1 MSDVDPGTWVLP
13 ARLTLDT
20 VAALFLAR
28 AGQPGAIRT
37 FDLSQVQ
44 DMDSAGVALLHW
56 FRAQQRALGLVPAP
70 VRGDAAARYQ
80 ALCQAHRVDDA
91 AQCCA

>member
-1 MSDVDPGTWVLP
+1 MP
-13 ARLTLDT
+13 AHLTLDT
-20 VAALFLAR
+20 VAALFLERAR
-28 AGQPGAIRT
+28 QPGAVRS

-56 FRAQQRALGLVPAP
+56 FRAQQRTLGLVPAP
-70 VRGDAAARYQ
+70 VRGDAAERYH

-91 AQCCA
+91 AQCGA